1 MFHELL
7 TSTTDMDVLPCVLGY
22 RPLRRTIQVR
32 LGTSTLRLPGTRR
45 KRLRCAWH
53 AHLRG
58 LVKPIHETSGF
69 KEHQQDSLSM
79 LAHIIRRILLLFPTL
94 LGISIIIFLMMH
106 ITPGDPAELLLG
118 ERATEPALEALREH
132 LGLNEPLYIQYGMFL
147 KRLMKGDL
155 GETIWTRQKV
165 WIEVKQRFPATI
177 ELSLAAMVI
186 STVFGVIL
194 GIISAT
200 KQYSLFDYLSM
211 LGALVGVSMPIFWLG
226 LILMLIFSL
235 NLGWFPMSGRLSV
248 GIELTKI
255 TNFYILDALLTKNWA
270 ALKDVLWHLTLPA
283 FTLSTIP
290 MAIVARM
297 TRSSM
302 LEVLRQDYIK
312 TAKAK
317 GLPPVMVIVKHALR
331 NALIPVITVI
341 GLMFG
346 ILMAGA
352 ILTETIFAWP
362 GVGKWLYDAVL
373 QRDYMVIQG
382 GTLFVAAI
390 FVIINLVV
398 DILYAV
404 INPKI
409 SVH

>member
-1 MFHELL
+1 
-7 TSTTDMDVLPCVLGY
+7 
-22 RPLRRTIQVR
+22 
-32 LGTSTLRLPGTRR
+32 
-45 KRLRCAWH
+45 
-53 AHLRG
+53 
-58 LVKPIHETSGF
+58 
-69 KEHQQDSLSM
+69 M

-132 LGLNEPLYIQYGMFL
+132 LGLNEPLYVQYGMFL

-165 WIEVKQRFPATI
+165 WLEVKQRFPATI
-177 ELSLAAMVI
+177 ELSIAAMLI
-186 STVFGVIL
+186 SSVLGVIL

-200 KQYSLFDYLSM
+200 KQYSLLDYLSM

-226 LILMLIFSL
+226 LVLMLIFSL

-248 GIELTKI
+248 GIDLDPI
-255 TNFYILDALLTKNWA
+255 TNFYILDAVLTKNWA
-270 ALKDVLWHLTLPA
+270 AFKDALWHITLPA

-312 TAKAK
+312 TARAK
-317 GLPPVMVIVKHALR
+317 GLSPGIVIMKHALR

-409 SVH
+409 SVQ